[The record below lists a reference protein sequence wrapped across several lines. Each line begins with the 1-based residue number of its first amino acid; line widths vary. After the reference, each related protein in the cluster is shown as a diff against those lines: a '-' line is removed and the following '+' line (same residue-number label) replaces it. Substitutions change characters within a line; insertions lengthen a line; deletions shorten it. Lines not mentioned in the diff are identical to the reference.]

1 MSKLFYKALG
11 ISETWPKLT
20 QVRPSSITYADVT
33 LLQQVSKVASRSELD
48 ISVKFGPYTLQV
60 PVITAPMDTISGEEM
75 IREMHKLGGLG
86 TLPRDTI
93 KKNAAICGRL
103 SDSKV
108 PCLYTVGLNNAL
120 EEAKILKEH
129 GAQIILLDVANGAME
144 RVIKTASEI
153 KSKLGLTI
161 VAGNISNYKLAKLY
175 KTVGIDIA
183 RVGVGPGGGCDT
195 RQVAGT
201 GFPQLSAVFETS
213 SVNIPVIA
221 DGGIREP
228 GDVDKA
234 IAAGAQT
241 VMIGS
246 LFAGC
251 DETPGEV
258 INGKKYFR
266 GQASEDYMHDHGLE
280 TDSNRAAE
288 GVSTY
293 VPLKGPVK
301 KVVDKIKAGLKS
313 AMSYSGAKNLKE
325 FQKKAEFVL
334 VSEASVKE
342 GKPWILDVS

>member
-1 MSKLFYKALG
+1 MSKNFYKALG
-11 ISETWPKLT
+11 TSEVWPKLSS
-20 QVRPSSITYADVT
+20 VHPSSITYADVT
-33 LLQQVSKVASRSELD
+33 LLQQISKVKSRSELD

-60 PVITAPMDTISGEEM
+60 PVITAPMDTISGEAM

-86 TLPRDTI
+86 TLPRGEM
-93 KKNAAICGRL
+93 KESLAICKKLVR
-103 SDSKV
+103 DKV
-108 PCLYTVGLNNAL
+108 PCIYAVGLNTAL
-120 EEAKILKEH
+120 EDAEKFKEY
-129 GAQIILLDVANGAME
+129 GAEVVLLDVANGAME
-144 RVIKTASEI
+144 RVIKTAVQI
-153 KSKLGLTI
+153 KKLGLTI
-161 VAGNISNYKLAKLY
+161 VAGNISNYELAVRY
-175 KTVGIDIA
+175 KEAGIDIA

-201 GFPQLSAVFETS
+201 GFPQLSAVLETS
-213 SVNIPVIA
+213 TVKIPVIA

-251 DETPGEV
+251 DETPGKV
-258 INGKKYFR
+258 VKGKKYFR
-266 GQASEDYMHDHGLE
+266 GQASEEYMRDHGLE

-293 VPLKGPVK
+293 VSVQGPVK

-313 AMSYSGAKNLKE
+313 AMSYSGATNIKD
-325 FQKKAEFVL
+325 FQKKAQFVL
-334 VSEASVKE
+334 VSEAAVRE
-342 GKPWILDVS
+342 GKPWILNGR